1 MDKYN
6 IKIEKNDTEEAL
18 EYIRKVNEILDKYPY
33 ISCPAVNTVPIISL
47 AKDYAKNTEIWI
59 SRLSEE

>member
-6 IKIEKNDTEEAL
+6 IKITKKDKEKAL
-18 EYIRKVNEILDKYPY
+18 EYIKKVNEILNKYPY
-33 ISCPAVNTVPIISL
+33 ISCPEVNTVPIISL
-47 AKDYAKNTEIWI
+47 AKDYAKDTEIWI